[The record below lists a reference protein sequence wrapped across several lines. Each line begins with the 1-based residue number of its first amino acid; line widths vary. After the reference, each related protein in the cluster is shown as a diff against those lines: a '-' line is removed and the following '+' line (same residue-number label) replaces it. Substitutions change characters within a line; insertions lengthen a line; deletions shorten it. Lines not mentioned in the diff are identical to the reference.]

1 MNLAMQR
8 QKYKGLQLTAQRL
21 AILEYLEGNKEHPT
35 AKDIYKKVSKKFP
48 TMSFATVYKTLETL
62 VEKGYLVELN
72 IEADKRRFDPNTE
85 PHQHLICLRCKKIV
99 DFQRTFDLAIPDS
112 EREGF
117 EIVDNRIEF
126 FGLCP
131 KCRTKKS

>member
-21 AILEYLEGNKEHPT
+21 AILDYLEGNKEHPS

-48 TMSFATVYKTLETL
+48 TMTFATVYKTLAAL

-72 IEADKRRFDPNTE
+72 IEADKRRYDPNTE
-85 PHQHLICLRCKKIV
+85 PHHHLICTRCKKIL
-99 DFQRTFDLAIPDS
+99 DIQRNFNFDIPDRD
-112 EREGF
+112 REGF
-117 EIVDNRIEF
+117 EIIGNSINF
-126 FGLCP
+126 FIKRWIYFRCF
-131 KCRTKKS
+131 